1 MVRRLWSGC
10 GRRNRSGIRR
20 TWVCLGERGRRDNA
34 FQARWG
40 ESLVSLVIFK
50 DVLKSDVSYCTLGWW
65 NGPGVN
71 RDFVDF
77 LDQEREVELAEV
89 MSAETDEKLA
99 VMQD

>member
-1 MVRRLWSGC
+1 M
-10 GRRNRSGIRR
+10 
-20 TWVCLGERGRRDNA
+20 
-34 FQARWG
+34 
-40 ESLVSLVIFK
+40 
-50 DVLKSDVSYCTLGWW
+50 LKSDVSYCTLGWW